1 MAQDNLTQSTSRES
15 LKKSLGASLGQV
27 QRVWLVTGAA
37 GFIGSHLVERLLK
50 EGQRVVGFDNHST
63 GRKSNLEEVSRRV
76 GQESWGSFE
85 MIEGDLTD
93 ARSIARACEGV
104 DVILH
109 QAALGSVP
117 GSIENPMQTHESNVT
132 GFVNLLEAARA
143 LKVKRVVYASSSSVY
158 GDCPDLPLREES
170 AGRIFSPYAA
180 SKWINEVYARTYA
193 GCYGMELIGLRYFNV
208 FGPRQDPNG
217 AYAAVIPKWIQ
228 SLVAGNQ
235 IVINGDGANTRD
247 FCSVADVATA
257 NLLAGTAELYQP
269 GAVSLN
275 VGTGLPVSLLQL
287 HEMLVSIAK
296 RRGVLGVEGGSS
308 GQALPVF
315 GPARTGD
322 IVHSTANVTVARE
335 TIQFTSSV
343 VLEEALDETFEWFAN

>member
-1 MAQDNLTQSTSRES
+1 MAFNNTLQ
-15 LKKSLGASLGQV
+15 KSLGGV

-37 GFIGSHLVERLLK
+37 GFIGSHLVERLLQ

-63 GRKSNLEEVSRRV
+63 GRKSTLEEVSRRV

-104 DVILH
+104 DIILH

-132 GFVNLLEAARA
+132 GFVNLLESARA
-143 LKVKRVVYASSSSVY
+143 SKVKRVVYASSSSVY
-158 GDCPDLPLREES
+158 GDCPDLPLKEES

-193 GCYGMELIGLRYFNV
+193 GCYGMELLGLRYFNV

-228 SLVAGNQ
+228 ALVAGDQ
-235 IVINGDGANTRD
+235 IVINGDGSNTRD

-257 NLLAGTAELYQP
+257 NLLAGTAELSQP
-269 GAVSLN
+269 GGLSLN

-287 HEMLVSIAK
+287 HEMLVRIAK
-296 RRGVLGVEGGSS
+296 RRGVAKDRTTPL
-308 GQALPVF
+308 F

-322 IVHSTANVTVARE
+322 IVHSTANVTAAE
-335 TIQFTSSV
+335 ATINFSSSV
-343 VLEEALDETFEWFAN
+343 ALEVALDETFEWFAN

>member
-1 MAQDNLTQSTSRES
+1 MAEDNLTQSTPREFS
-15 LKKSLGASLGQV
+15 GASLRADR
-27 QRVWLVTGAA
+27 RVWLVTGAA

-63 GRKSNLEEVSRRV
+63 GRKSNLEEVSHRV
-76 GQESWGSFE
+76 GEETWNSFE
-85 MIEGDLTD
+85 MIEGDLIN
-93 ARSIARACEGV
+93 APAIGVACEGV
-104 DVILH
+104 DIILH

-132 GFVNLLEAARA
+132 GFVNVLEAARA
-143 LKVKRVVYASSSSVY
+143 AKVKRVVYASSSSVY
-158 GDCPDLPLREES
+158 GDCPELPLKEES

-193 GCYGMELIGLRYFNV
+193 DCYGMELIGLRYFNV

-228 SLVAGNQ
+228 ALVAGDQ
-235 IVINGDGANTRD
+235 IVINGDGSNTRD
-247 FCSVADVATA
+247 FCSVIDVATA
-257 NLLAGTAELYQP
+257 NLLAGTVEFSQP
-269 GAVSLN
+269 CALSLN

-287 HEMLVSIAK
+287 HEMLLTIAK
-296 RRGVLGVEGGSS
+296 RRGAIGVSN
-308 GQALPVF
+308 GQAAPVF

-322 IVHSTANVTVARE
+322 IIHSTANVTAAGA
-335 TIQFTSSV
+335 TIDFKSSV
-343 VLEEALDETFEWFAN
+343 ALEEALDETFAWFAN